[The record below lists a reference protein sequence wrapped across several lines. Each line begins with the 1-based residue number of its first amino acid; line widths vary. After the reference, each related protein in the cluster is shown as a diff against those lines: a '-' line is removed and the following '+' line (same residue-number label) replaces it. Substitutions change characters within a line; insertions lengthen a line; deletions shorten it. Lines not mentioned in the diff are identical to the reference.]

1 MWYGER
7 INRRRNTHTPSFTLC
22 CGQGQVV
29 LPLLKEPPEV
39 LKKLMMGDDKLSKHF
54 QKNLRTYNMVFSFT
68 SLGGKVERSV
78 KKGVG
83 PDMFQLHGENYH
95 LLGSLRPPDGKTA
108 KFGQLYIAD
117 TENEVKNRAN
127 CLSKK
132 ADTLKEEIIE
142 VLMKMLNEVN
152 PYVKQFRSARERFD
166 TNPED
171 AFHMRIISDRLTD
184 GRTYNAPMASEVAA
198 LIPGD
203 FNLDMDKRDIVL
215 QQHSGKLMRINEI
228 HASYLA
234 LQYPLLFTYGEDGF
248 RLGIKKGVTEATKK
262 QKKATISMR
271 QFFAYRLH
279 ERKNESGHLLHARRL
294 FQQFLVDAYTT
305 IESNRLRYLK
315 LNQSSLRSDS
325 FDSIKESENAGRT
338 NMNEQ
343 GTEFVLPASFTGG
356 PRYMKNN
363 YLDAMT
369 ICKHFGFPDLFITFT
384 CNPKW
389 PELTRFL
396 KTRNLKP
403 EDRPEVICRIFKMK
417 LESLMDDL
425 TKKHILGKT
434 VSSMYTIEFQK
445 RGLPHAHILLFM
457 HSDYKLP
464 TTDDIDKIISAEI
477 PDKTTEPNLYEV
489 VKDMMMHGP
498 CGAANMNSPCIENG
512 LCSKGYPKPYA
523 ERTTVN
529 KDGFPVY
536 RRREQV
542 ENYVE
547 KSGVKCDNQWVIPYN
562 KELSLRYRAH
572 INVEWCN
579 QAGSIKYLFKYI
591 NKGQDR
597 VTVAV
602 EPPDHVV
609 TNQLGSLDGS
619 VEKIKDEFKD
629 FFDCSKYI
637 ACVNNFFVCCRYVSA
652 CEGAWRTFG
661 FPIHYRSTAVEKLS
675 FHLPGKQHVIFKGKD
690 KMEAVVSR
698 KLIEN
703 TMFLAWF
710 ELCKIDSLAK
720 TLTYAEIPNFFTYDK
735 KLKKFKRRKRGF
747 SLGRIN
753 YAPRKQEDSYY
764 LRVLLNI
771 VRGPTSY
778 EDIKTFEGVLYES
791 YKEACCAR
799 GLLDDDHEYIDDL
812 LRRSYDSSAS
822 DLRQCFAMMLNNDSL
837 ASPENVWEHTWEC
850 LSEDIEYNRRI
861 YFKRPGLVLSDEEK
875 QNYALQEIEK
885 LLRHNGDSLERFT
898 NMPKVPKSSIND
910 SNVLILDERSYSRE
924 VLLET
929 LERDVPKM
937 TEEQRRIFD
946 EILDA
951 VTKGTGGTFFVY
963 GFGGTGK
970 TFLWKLLSAAI
981 RSKGDIVL
989 NVASSGIASLLL
1001 PGGRTAHSRF
1011 GIPLNPDE
1019 FSSCALA
1026 HGTDQAN
1033 LVKEASLIIWDE
1045 APMMNKHC
1053 FEALDR
1059 SLTDIVGKHRN
1070 KPFGGKVVVF
1080 GGDFRQVLPVING
1093 GGRADIVLATLNSSY
1108 LWEHCKV
1115 LKLTK
1120 NMRLLS
1126 GCLTTEEANDLKDF
1140 SDWILKVG
1148 EGKLAEPNDGE
1159 AEIEIPQEFLITN
1172 SEDPIDAISKAVYG
1186 DYLSLQENKDPRFF
1200 QERAILCPT
1209 NEDVNMVND
1218 YMLDKLDGN
1227 FINIAIDLLADLYSY
1242 LCTNQVFCNFAG
1254 EEKIYTSADSIDPID
1269 KISFNDEALG
1279 PDFLNKI
1286 KVSGLPN
1293 HSLRLKVGCP
1303 VMVLRNINPAA
1314 GLMNGTRLQITQL
1327 MDFMVKAKII
1337 TGEKVGNTVYIPRLL
1352 ITPSDTRLPFKM
1364 RRRQLPLAVAFAI
1377 TINKSQ
1383 GQSLSEVGLFLPRP
1397 VFSHGQLYVAVSR
1410 VTSKKGLK
1418 ILIVDKDGK
1427 AKQKTT
1433 NVVFKEVFNNLEESE

>member
-1 MWYGER
+1 
-7 INRRRNTHTPSFTLC
+7 
-22 CGQGQVV
+22 
-29 LPLLKEPPEV
+29 
-39 LKKLMMGDDKLSKHF
+39 
-54 QKNLRTYNMVFSFT
+54 
-68 SLGGKVERSV
+68 
-78 KKGVG
+78 
-83 PDMFQLHGENYH
+83 
-95 LLGSLRPPDGKTA
+95 
-108 KFGQLYIAD
+108 
-117 TENEVKNRAN
+117 
-127 CLSKK
+127 
-132 ADTLKEEIIE
+132 
-142 VLMKMLNEVN
+142 
-152 PYVKQFRSARERFD
+152 
-166 TNPED
+166 
-171 AFHMRIISDRLTD
+171 
-184 GRTYNAPMASEVAA
+184 
-198 LIPGD
+198 
-203 FNLDMDKRDIVL
+203 
-215 QQHSGKLMRINEI
+215 
-228 HASYLA
+228 
-234 LQYPLLFTYGEDGF
+234 
-248 RLGIKKGVTEATKK
+248 
-262 QKKATISMR
+262 MR

-343 GTEFVLPASFTGG
+343 GTEFVLPASFT
-356 PRYMKNN
+356 
-363 YLDAMT
+363 
-369 ICKHFGFPDLFITFT
+369 
-384 CNPKW
+384 
-389 PELTRFL
+389 ELTRFL

-609 TNQLGSLDGS
+609 TNQLGSLDG
-619 VEKIKDEFKD
+619 
-629 FFDCSKYI
+629 
-637 ACVNNFFVCCRYVSA
+637 
-652 CEGAWRTFG
+652 T
-661 FPIHYRSTAVEKLS
+661 
-675 FHLPGKQHVIFKGKD
+675 
-690 KMEAVVSR
+690 
-698 KLIEN
+698 
-703 TMFLAWF
+703 WF

-812 LRRSYDSSAS
+812 LRR
-822 DLRQCFAMMLNNDSL
+822 
-837 ASPENVWEHTWEC
+837 T
-850 LSEDIEYNRRI
+850 
-861 YFKRPGLVLSDEEK
+861 
-875 QNYALQEIEK
+875 
-885 LLRHNGDSLERFT
+885 
-898 NMPKVPKSSIND
+898 
-910 SNVLILDERSYSRE
+910 
-924 VLLET
+924 
-929 LERDVPKM
+929 
-937 TEEQRRIFD
+937 
-946 EILDA
+946 
-951 VTKGTGGTFFVY
+951 
-963 GFGGTGK
+963 
-970 TFLWKLLSAAI
+970 
-981 RSKGDIVL
+981 
-989 NVASSGIASLLL
+989 
-1001 PGGRTAHSRF
+1001 
-1011 GIPLNPDE
+1011 
-1019 FSSCALA
+1019 
-1026 HGTDQAN
+1026 
-1033 LVKEASLIIWDE
+1033 
-1045 APMMNKHC
+1045 
-1053 FEALDR
+1053 
-1059 SLTDIVGKHRN
+1059 
-1070 KPFGGKVVVF
+1070 
-1080 GGDFRQVLPVING
+1080 
-1093 GGRADIVLATLNSSY
+1093 
-1108 LWEHCKV
+1108 
-1115 LKLTK
+1115 
-1120 NMRLLS
+1120 
-1126 GCLTTEEANDLKDF
+1126 
-1140 SDWILKVG
+1140 
-1148 EGKLAEPNDGE
+1148 
-1159 AEIEIPQEFLITN
+1159 
-1172 SEDPIDAISKAVYG
+1172 
-1186 DYLSLQENKDPRFF
+1186 
-1200 QERAILCPT
+1200 
-1209 NEDVNMVND
+1209 
-1218 YMLDKLDGN
+1218 
-1227 FINIAIDLLADLYSY
+1227 
-1242 LCTNQVFCNFAG
+1242 
-1254 EEKIYTSADSIDPID
+1254 
-1269 KISFNDEALG
+1269 
-1279 PDFLNKI
+1279 
-1286 KVSGLPN
+1286 
-1293 HSLRLKVGCP
+1293 
-1303 VMVLRNINPAA
+1303 